1 MLVKLRI
8 LAHSLDDAQQARDYL
23 LRTLGDH
30 IELVPPKPG
39 SDTVF
44 LVYGSL
50 HLPDVDAAVG
60 WALDL
65 PRATVVRR

>member
-30 IELVPPKPG
+30 VELVPPKPG
-39 SDTVF
+39 RNTDY
-44 LVYGSL
+44 LVYGTL
-50 HLPDVDAAVG
+50 HLPDEDDADG

-65 PRATVVRR
+65 PRATEVRR